1 MFINLGF
8 KQYEGFKTQMFHMQD
23 VQTANRIFTSRN
35 CTEEEKYKVEEEI
48 KFQKLWDSEK
58 HQHCDSSKTSQQY
71 SSKSNVGHNNSQK
84 IGKISNVSVGWN

>member
-1 MFINLGF
+1 MFIDLSF

-48 KFQKLWDSEK
+48 KFQKLWEVRSINIVTAAK
-58 HQHCDSSKTSQQY
+58 LHSSIPQSPMLVTITLTVRK
-71 SSKSNVGHNNSQK
+71 
-84 IGKISNVSVGWN
+84 

>member
-48 KFQKLWDSEK
+48 KFQKL
-58 HQHCDSSKTSQQY
+58 
-71 SSKSNVGHNNSQK
+71 
-84 IGKISNVSVGWN
+84 

>member
-23 VQTANRIFTSRN
+23 VQTANKYFTSRN

-48 KFQKLWDSEK
+48 KFQKL
-58 HQHCDSSKTSQQY
+58 
-71 SSKSNVGHNNSQK
+71 
-84 IGKISNVSVGWN
+84 